1 MSASPQGLLYSS
13 RRLLTAGV
21 AILRTRLE
29 ILATELEEEK
39 LRLSAI
45 ALTGTLALF
54 FLCFGLIFLVVFL
67 TVLFWDSRLLVLGT
81 ATALF
86 FVFGIAA
93 LMRVASEIRV
103 KSELFSGSLA
113 ELRRDLEALRSPE
126 DGAP

>member
-13 RRLLTAGV
+13 RRLLAAGV
-21 AILRTRLE
+21 TILRTRLE
-29 ILATELEEEK
+29 ILAAELEEEK

-45 ALTGTLALF
+45 ALTGTLAVF

-81 ATALF
+81 ATVLF
-86 FVFGIAA
+86 FVIGIAA

-126 DGAP
+126 DGTP

>member
-1 MSASPQGLLYSS
+1 MSASPQGLLVSS
-13 RRLLTAGV
+13 RRLLAAGV
-21 AILRTRLE
+21 TILRTRLE
-29 ILATELEEEK
+29 ILVAELEEEK

-45 ALTGTLALF
+45 ALTGTLAVF

>member
-1 MSASPQGLLYSS
+1 MSASPQGLLFSS
-13 RRLLTAGV
+13 RRLLAAGV
-21 AILRTRLE
+21 MILRTRLE
-29 ILATELEEEK
+29 ILAAELEEEK

-45 ALTGTLALF
+45 ALTGALAVF
-54 FLCFGLIFLVVFL
+54 FLCFGIIFLVVFL

-93 LMRVASEIRV
+93 LMRVASEIRA